1 MLACESA
8 RFEYRAWAATFPELP
23 QPEGE
28 PWREE
33 TYLLPPHLASR
44 NVKIRDGA
52 LEIKELVSEKDGM
65 QSWHPA
71 AKLEFPIAASAL
83 ERELLLLLHLGIVLE
98 REVYGPDELL
108 ADITEARHDVVA
120 QPVRKRRCRYEVAGC
135 RAETAE
141 IALAGR
147 RRIMSAA
154 VEHENPERLLR
165 AIVTMGLDRFT
176 NLSYPTALARLRADG

>member
-98 REVYGPDELL
+98 REVYGPWPTSPRRATTWWRSRCASGDAATRWL
-108 ADITEARHDVVA
+108 A
-120 QPVRKRRCRYEVAGC
+120 
-135 RAETAE
+135 
-141 IALAGR
+141 AGR
-147 RRIMSAA
+147 RLPRSRLQAGGASCPPPSSMRILSACCG
-154 VEHENPERLLR
+154 P
-165 AIVTMGLDRFT
+165 
-176 NLSYPTALARLRADG
+176 S